1 MATEKKRE
9 KEKRKK
15 KNYLKDALQ
24 KWERKKSKKKK
35 STQLLRTPAWKKS
48 LKKAHSEER
57 REPSN
62 TLNKTLNKNWVKN
75 DHTKE
80 RAGSCFSFTFC
91 LCRGVGLHT
100 CHSVSP
106 LLSLSSWSGH
116 LPQCQSTSV
125 SVALVS
131 TLADGIVKIHVHIS
145 FHRGW
150 TRIFRWTLVS
160 SH

>member
-1 MATEKKRE
+1 MKNGHR
-9 KEKRKK
+9 KEKRERKK
-15 KNYLKDALQ
+15 KKKLSQRCSTKVR
-24 KWERKKSKKKK
+24 EKKSKKKINAVTK
-35 STQLLRTPAWKKS
+35 DTSLEKS

-106 LLSLSSWSGH
+106 LLSLSPWSGH